1 MPAHFAPAPGP
12 SFLSVS
18 RQLKLGF
25 GALLFLLLALIG
37 AGLYGLEQFHVQL
50 EEITQVYG
58 RHARLS
64 DRMQVQIQE
73 MRIDY
78 RSLII
83 VSSRRDIDT
92 WRERYLSA
100 RNRYLELEQRLAD
113 GIARQQA
120 PGRASLQQA
129 LRQLQNRRIEAFIQ
143 LDQAMRQAAAN
154 QKYEA
159 RKVLGHATPIFPRR
173 LAEAADRNPR
183 LAATSRPA
191 SGEPRPGIE
200 NAVADAG
207 RRQRAGRPA
216 AGLGHSPQP
225 VAHPGRGAR
234 RAGRTH
240 ARNGRRPAM
249 ARRQAARGNAPQR
262 ALHLGIQQPPPE
274 RHHPRRASQRRP
286 TGRQRPRNPS
296 HRRGAG
302 AKQLGRRAQRERHR
316 PILRSN
322 ARRQPRQPGSGR
334 TDQRRRAHDAARQVA
349 DGKQAVQTAE
359 NALEQIAERIAT
371 VEDIAYQTNLLA
383 LNAAI
388 EAATAGRH
396 GHGFAVVAGDVRK
409 LAERSHHAA
418 REISELARHSRHE
431 ARQAARALS
440 GILERSAATAELVG
454 GISAASREEARGISQ
469 VRDAMEHLGEVSQ
482 RNTSNSEALAA
493 TAAAEEVHKQAAR
506 LQQQIAYFLIQVTS
520 AETESASNPP

>member
-1 MPAHFAPAPGP
+1 MPAHFAPAPGQSP
-12 SFLSVS
+12 LSVS

-64 DRMQVQIQE
+64 DRMHVQLQE

-83 VSSRRDIDT
+83 VSSRRDIQS
-92 WRERYLSA
+92 WRESYLAA
-100 RNRYLELEQRLAD
+100 RGRYLELERKLAD
-113 GIARQQA
+113 AIERQQA
-120 PGRASLQQA
+120 PGKTELQGSMRRLQA
-129 LRQLQNRRIEAFIQ
+129 QREQAFVL
-143 LDQAMRQAAAN
+143 LDQGMRQAAAN

-159 RKVLGHATPIFPRR
+159 RKALDQ
-173 LAEAADRNPR
+173 AA
-183 LAATSRPA
+183 PA
-191 SGEPRPGIE
+191 LLVPL
-200 NAVADAG
+200 
-207 RRQRAGRPA
+207 RQLRE
-216 AGLGHSPQP
+216 Q
-225 VAHPGRGAR
+225 
-234 RAGRTH
+234 TH
-240 ARNGRRPAM
+240 ALRE
-249 ARRQAARGNAPQR
+249 QAARQA
-262 ALHLGIQQPPPE
+262 E
-274 RHHPRRASQRRP
+274 
-286 TGRQRPRNPS
+286 
-296 HRRGAG
+296 RRGRELKTLLLALAG
-302 AKQLGRRAQRERHR
+302 GSALAGLLLAWAIHRKLWRILGAEPDALAERMREMAAGRLWRGGKPPAGTRRSVHSTLEYSSRHLSDIIQDVRHSADQLADSAREIRATAEALAQNSWAAALSVGATAQSCAQMHDVSQGNLAQAE
-316 PILRSN
+316 LTN
-322 ARRQPRQPGSGR
+322 AA
-334 TDQRRRAHDAARQVA
+334 AHDAARQVA

-359 NALEQIAERIAT
+359 SALEQIAERIAS

-388 EAATAGRH
+388 EAATAGPH
-396 GHGFAVVAGDVRK
+396 GHGFAVVADDVRK

-431 ARQAARALS
+431 ARQAARVLS

-493 TAAAEEVHKQAAR
+493 TAAEVHKQAAR
-506 LQQQIAYFLIQVTS
+506 LQQQIAYFLIQETN
-520 AETESASNPP
+520 AEAESVSNPP

>member
-159 RKVLGHATPIFPRR
+159 RKVLGHATPNFLAALRKLRTETHALQQQAALQAESRGRELKTLLLTLAGGSALAGLLLAWAIHRNLWRILGAEPDE
-173 LAEAADRNPR
+173 LAERMREMA
-183 LAATSRPA
+183 
-191 SGEPRPGIE
+191 
-200 NAVADAG
+200 AG
-207 RRQRAGRPA
+207 RLWRGGKLPAGTRRSVHSTLEYSSRHLSDIIQDVRHNADQLADSAREIRATAEALAQNSWA
-216 AGLGHSPQP
+216 AALSVSATAQSCAQMHDVSQGNL
-225 VAHPGRGAR
+225 A
-234 RAGRTH
+234 
-240 ARNGRRPAM
+240 
-249 ARRQAARGNAPQR
+249 QAELTNA
-262 ALHLGIQQPPPE
+262 A
-274 RHHPRRASQRRP
+274 
-286 TGRQRPRNPS
+286 
-296 HRRGAG
+296 
-302 AKQLGRRAQRERHR
+302 
-316 PILRSN
+316 
-322 ARRQPRQPGSGR
+322 
-334 TDQRRRAHDAARQVA
+334 AHDAARQVA

-493 TAAAEEVHKQAAR
+493 TAAEVHKQAAR
-506 LQQQIAYFLIQVTS
+506 LQQQIAYFLIQETS